1 MVVTGSGD
9 DAAAGSKALSSMRWR
24 GAGILWRG
32 AGWAFGLVLTHSQVL
47 LNLFLRRSLAKS
59 QKSSPPRQCI
69 IDVKAVSK

>member
-1 MVVTGSGD
+1 
-9 DAAAGSKALSSMRWR
+9 
-24 GAGILWRG
+24 
-32 AGWAFGLVLTHSQVL
+32 LTHSQVL